1 MTWLHKYGADFF
13 VKQTFTRDGRGWE
26 WGKNPRL
33 DIAAARE
40 KASVPLVEGPRAVT
54 ATFQQQVAHLP
65 SRCALLLP
73 DSHPDIQLLS
83 EHKLQL

>member
-13 VKQTFTRDGRGWE
+13 VKQTFARDGQG
-26 WGKNPRL
+26 GGNPRL

-40 KASVPLVEGPRAVT
+40 KAAVPLMESPRAVT
-54 ATFQQQVAHLP
+54 ATFQQQVAHLL